1 MGLKIRIALMTC
13 LVAAAAFAAS
23 EAYKSIIPAQ
33 TVIPEEVYAQFRA
46 REDEAQF
53 FLRPCDGYVAVYDG
67 QREKIPVTVTEIEI
81 GSLRSTDKA
90 LIQKGIPVTDQ
101 RELLSLLEDLGS

>member
-1 MGLKIRIALMTC
+1 M
-13 LVAAAAFAAS
+13 
-23 EAYKSIIPAQ
+23 
-33 TVIPEEVYAQFRA
+33 
-46 REDEAQF
+46 
-53 FLRPCDGYVAVYDG
+53 
-67 QREKIPVTVTEIEI
+67 TVTEIEI